1 VISIVRQT
9 PTRNTLAG
17 MLAALARRHR
27 VPGAQLALHL
37 DGDTIAVEVGEIRA
51 GGLAV
56 TRDTAF
62 PIGSIGKSFTATVAM
77 ILVADGDLEL
87 DEPIGEHLPELDE
100 PVGRLTLRQL
110 LSHTSGLAANPPDAA
125 DGVSLRRFASDH
137 CGRESIIFT
146 PGSAFSY
153 SNPGYMLVGRLIEAV
168 TGMTWAEATE
178 SILLRPLRITPAFI
192 REPGHAARRP
202 IATGHS
208 ANVATGRVR
217 PVEQAIQPAEVPA
230 GGLAAS
236 ALDLVTFGLA
246 HIDGTGPLPAAE
258 AEQMR
263 RPVPEAD
270 PFGLADGWGLGLA
283 TFRHDTTTW
292 AGHDGNADGTA
303 CYVRFDADSRAV
315 LSLTTN
321 ANTGIGLWR
330 ELQEWLGREGLPI
343 GPATPAPGRRP
354 LPAPSSCTAIYKNAE
369 VEYVVRPGHDGGV
382 YLAVDGDVPERVTVY
397 EGLTFWLQD
406 AASGRHEFGGRFVR
420 DPKTG
425 EIAGLQMGGRLAP
438 KCARPVA

>member
-1 VISIVRQT
+1 
-9 PTRNTLAG
+9 
-17 MLAALARRHR
+17 MLSALARRHR
-27 VPGAQLALHL
+27 VPGAQLVLHL

-51 GGLAV
+51 GGGRPV
-56 TRDTAF
+56 TPDTAF
-62 PIGSIGKSFTATVAM
+62 PIGSIGKSITATVAM
-77 ILVADGDLEL
+77 VLVADGDLEL
-87 DEPIGEHLPELDE
+87 DEPIGEHLSELDE
-100 PVGRLTLRQL
+100 PIAGLTLRQL
-110 LSHTSGLAANPPDAA
+110 LSHTSGLAANPPEAA
-125 DGVSLRRFASDH
+125 DGVSLRRFVTDH
-137 CGRESIIFT
+137 CDGDSIILP
-146 PGSAFSY
+146 PGAAFSY

-178 SILLRPLRITPAFI
+178 SILLRPLGIAPAFI
-192 REPGHAARRP
+192 REPGHVARRP

-230 GGLAAS
+230 GGLATS

-246 HIDGTGPLPAAE
+246 HIDGSGPLPAGE

-263 RPVPEAD
+263 RPVSGAE

-283 TFRHDTTTW
+283 TFRHETTSW
-292 AGHDGNADGTA
+292 VGHDGNADGTA
-303 CYVRFDADSRAV
+303 CYLRFDPDSRAV
-315 LSLTTN
+315 IALTSN

-343 GPATPAPGRRP
+343 GPATPPPGRRP
-354 LPAPSSCTAIYKNAE
+354 LPAPPSCTAIYKNAE
-369 VEYVVRPGHDGGV
+369 VEYVVRRGRDGAV
-382 YLAVDGDVPERVTVY
+382 YLAVDGDAPERVTVY

-406 AASGRHEFGGRFVR
+406 EASGRQEFGGRFVR
-420 DPKTG
+420 DAKTG

-438 KCARPVA
+438 KCARAA

>member
-1 VISIVRQT
+1 
-9 PTRNTLAG
+9 

-37 DGDTIAVEVGEIRA
+37 DGETVAVEVGELRA
-51 GGLAV
+51 GGRPV
-56 TRDTAF
+56 TPEAAF
-62 PIGSIGKSFTATVAM
+62 PIGSIGKSITATVAM

-87 DEPIGEHLPELDE
+87 DGPIGEYLSELDE

-125 DGVSLRRFASDH
+125 HGVSLRRYVSDH
-137 CGRESIIFT
+137 CRRDSIILT
-146 PGSAFSY
+146 PGTAFSY

-168 TGMTWAEATE
+168 TGMTWAEAIE
-178 SILLRPLRITPAFI
+178 SILLRPMGITPAFI
-192 REPGHAARRP
+192 RDPGRSAMLRP
-202 IATGHS
+202 IASGHS
-208 ANVATGRVR
+208 ANVATGRIR
-217 PVEQAIQPAEVPA
+217 PVEQALQPAEVPA
-230 GGLAAS
+230 GGVSAS
-236 ALDLVTFGLA
+236 ALDLVTLGLA

-263 RPVPEAD
+263 RPIPGAD

-283 TFRHDTTTW
+283 LFAHGATTW

-303 CYVRFDADSRAV
+303 CYLRFDVDTRSVIA
-315 LSLTTN
+315 LTTN
-321 ANTGIGLWR
+321 ANTGIGLWQ
-330 ELQEWLGREGLPI
+330 ELQAWLGREGIPI
-343 GPATPAPGRRP
+343 GPTTPPPGDTP
-354 LPAPSSCTAIYKNAE
+354 LMPPPACAARYANAE
-369 VEYVVRPGHDGGV
+369 MEYVVRSGRDGSF
-382 YLAVDGDVPERVTVY
+382 YLAVDGDTPERVTFY
-397 EGLTFWLQD
+397 EGLTFWLHD
-406 AASGRHEFGGRFVR
+406 GATGRPEFGGRFVR